1 MFGARNDRDLYTAIM
16 VNSIIAPFTTPCFP
30 ADYVKVHLE
39 WNDALYGVDSNIECI
54 PHLAQ
59 WGVDQVTHHK
69 TMLPWIVKK
78 QLAAYLMNMNDDEL
92 AMVEP
97 LLKYI
102 EAFGSVKRVQCF
114 DSSVELCV
122 EINGVQRTLLLNVM
136 NMMEYSNGYEHYA
149 RRDTLN

>member
-1 MFGARNDRDLYTAIM
+1 MYGSQNDRQLWKATVIQ
-16 VNSIIAPFTTPCFP
+16 NRINPFSAECFP
-30 ADYVKVHLE
+30 ADYTKVSLE
-39 WNDALYGVDSNIECI
+39 WNDALYGVNSNIECI

-78 QLAAYLMNMNDDEL
+78 QLAAYLMNMNEDEL
-92 AMVEP
+92 AMVDP

-102 EAFGSVKRVQCF
+102 EVFGSVKRVQCF

-122 EINGVQRTLLLNVM
+122 EINGVQRTLLLTVM
-136 NMMEYSNGYEHYA
+136 NMMEYLNGYEHYA
-149 RRDTLN
+149 QRDTLN